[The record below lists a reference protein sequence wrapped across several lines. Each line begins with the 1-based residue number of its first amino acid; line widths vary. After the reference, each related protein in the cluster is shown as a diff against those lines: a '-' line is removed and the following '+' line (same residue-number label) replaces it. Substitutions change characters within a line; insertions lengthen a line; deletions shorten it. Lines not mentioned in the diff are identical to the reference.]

1 MTEQNILDLYFERD
15 GNAIYETDL
24 KYGNYCY
31 AVAYNILLD
40 NEDSEESVNDTYLET
55 WNRIPPTRPNSLK
68 AYLGKLCRNIS
79 ISRFRNKS
87 TQKRGGNEVSLCLDE
102 LSECIPSGLDLQRSL
117 ETKELVD
124 LLNHFLFNL
133 PDRERN
139 IFTARY
145 WYAMATPEI
154 SRAFGINE
162 NTVKTILRRTR
173 KALLET
179 MKKEGWR

>member
-1 MTEQNILDLYFERD
+1 MTEQNILELYFKRD

-31 AVAYNILLD
+31 TVAYNILSD

-68 AYLGKLCRNIS
+68 AYLGKICRHIS
-79 ISRFRNKS
+79 ISRFRHN
-87 TQKRGGNEVSLCLDE
+87 TARKRGRNEVNLCIDE
-102 LSECIPSGLDLQRSL
+102 LADCIPAGLDLQR
-117 ETKELVD
+117 EVEAKELITF
-124 LLNHFLFNL
+124 LNKFLFNL
-133 PDRERN
+133 PERERN

-145 WYAMATPEI
+145 WYVFTTKEI
-154 SRAFGINE
+154 SQAFAVNE

-173 KALLET
+173 KTLLDAME
-179 MKKEGWR
+179 KEGWK

>member
-31 AVAYNILLD
+31 TVAYNILSD

-68 AYLGKLCRNIS
+68 AYLGKICRHIS
-79 ISRFRNKS
+79 ISRFRHN
-87 TQKRGGNEVSLCLDE
+87 TARKRGRNEVNLCIDE
-102 LSECIPSGLDLQRSL
+102 LADCIPAGLDLQQSV
-117 ETKELVD
+117 EAKEFVAF
-124 LLNHFLFNL
+124 LNRFLFSL
-133 PDRERN
+133 QERDRN

-173 KALLET
+173 KVLLDT
-179 MKKEGWR
+179 MEKEGWR